1 MVEKACFADKQLGAL
16 FIELP
21 GCKPQSAALNRSV
34 RMFNFLAGGFLTVA
48 HTLTRTAD
56 RQWRPLCSR
65 LLGTLRVWSQRNRQR
80 HTLRLLVERDDYLLK
95 DIGLS
100 RDDALREANKPFWQR

>member
-1 MVEKACFADKQLGAL
+1 MVEKASFADKRLGAL

-21 GCKPQSAALNRSV
+21 GCKPQSAAFNRNVKMS
-34 RMFNFLAGGFLTVA
+34 NFLAGGFFATT

-56 RQWRPLCSR
+56 RQWRPLYSW
-65 LLGTLRVWSQRNRQR
+65 LLRTLRVWSQRNRQR

-100 RDDALREANKPFWQR
+100 RGDALREAEKPFWQR

>member
-1 MVEKACFADKQLGAL
+1 M
-16 FIELP
+16 
-21 GCKPQSAALNRSV
+21 S
-34 RMFNFLAGGFLTVA
+34 NFLADGLSATA
-48 HTLTRTAD
+48 RTLTRTAD
-56 RQWRPLCSR
+56 RRSRPLYSW